1 MIVALAVLKGTGRW
15 EASPERVGLAAGI
28 LAYIDL

>member
-1 MIVALAVLKGTGRW
+1 MIVALAVLKPAGPW
-15 EASPERVGLAAGI
+15 EASPERVGSAAGI